1 MFAKIITHFFQKLLC
16 ILQTIWGWLT
26 GLCLFLIDYFAGHKF
41 VVFLVMAVTIMDA
54 IWGIAVSIKQGKFTL
69 SELARLTVAK
79 LAVYGCAMF
88 VFVGLDKIANTILSA
103 AIVGTVI
110 ILVEFW
116 SSCASML
123 ILFQNFL
130 FLRLLKKALAGEIAA
145 KLHVDAAEVDKILD
159 ETNNKNND
167 NENSD

>member
-16 ILQTIWGWLT
+16 ILQTVWGWLT

-88 VFVGLDKIANTILSA
+88 VFVGIDKIADTILSA

-123 ILFQNFL
+123 SSVNLINLGIIVLYTLSLKYFL
-130 FLRLLKKALAGEIAA
+130 ISSTTKESPCR
-145 KLHVDAAEVDKILD
+145 
-159 ETNNKNND
+159 
-167 NENSD
+167 

>member
-1 MFAKIITHFFQKLLC
+1 
-16 ILQTIWGWLT
+16 
-26 GLCLFLIDYFAGHKF
+26 
-41 VVFLVMAVTIMDA
+41 
-54 IWGIAVSIKQGKFTL
+54 
-69 SELARLTVAK
+69 
-79 LAVYGCAMF
+79 MF

-123 ILFQNFL
+123 ILFSNFL

>member
-1 MFAKIITHFFQKLLC
+1 MFEKIITHFVQKLLC
-16 ILQTIWGWLT
+16 ILQTVWGWLA

-41 VVFLVMAVTIMDA
+41 VVILVMAVTIMDA
-54 IWGIAVSIKQGKFTL
+54 IWGIAVSIKQGEFTL

-88 VFVGLDKIANTILSA
+88 VFVGLDKIADTILSA

-116 SSCASML
+116 SSCASM
-123 ILFQNFL
+123 IIMFPNFL
-130 FLRLLKKALAGEIAA
+130 FLRLIKKALAGEIAS
-145 KLHVDAAEVDKILD
+145 KLHVDAAEIDKIL
-159 ETNNKNND
+159 
-167 NENSD
+167 ENSN

>member
-1 MFAKIITHFFQKLLC
+1 MLEKIITHFFQKLLY

-26 GLCLFLIDYFAGHKF
+26 ALLLFFVDYFAGHKF

-54 IWGIAVSIKQGKFTL
+54 IWGIAVSVKQGQFTL

-88 VFVGLDKIANTILSA
+88 VFVGLDKIVNTILSA

-123 ILFQNFL
+123 ILFPRFL
-130 FLRLLKKALAGEIAA
+130 FLRLMKEALAGEIAA
-145 KLHVDAAEVDKILD
+145 KLHVETNEVDKILED
-159 ETNNKNND
+159 TNYKSKD
-167 NENSD
+167 NETSD